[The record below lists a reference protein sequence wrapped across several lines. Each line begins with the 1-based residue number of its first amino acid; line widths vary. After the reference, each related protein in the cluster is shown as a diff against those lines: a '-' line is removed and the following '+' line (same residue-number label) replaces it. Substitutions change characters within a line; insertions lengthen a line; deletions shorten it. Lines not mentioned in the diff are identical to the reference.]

1 MEKEIDLTLEV
12 YLKGDSL
19 SLKDIKNKKEVTI
32 KKPFLF
38 ATINKTPYF
47 KMKLQNTDNISVF
60 KVVKIFNVKEME
72 DLKILLGE

>member
-1 MEKEIDLTLEV
+1 MNKDIDLLLEV
-12 YLKGDSL
+12 YIKGEDL
-19 SLKDIKNKKEVTI
+19 SLKDLKIKKEITI

-47 KMKLQNTDNISVF
+47 KIKFLKKDDISIF

-72 DLKILLGE
+72 NLKILLGE